1 MKGKVILNPSS
12 PPKICHGFISL
23 SISCKGEFQWFQISH
38 RSLKEDL
45 WLKQEFFFHGASFQG
60 IKFFKKINSV
70 LTEIQNLI
78 QQFNKNSKCIL
89 LYQNESSAVTCLGSK
104 LLQGNLQKVYGW
116 ESNSVTY
123 QSSSEPLYSCC
134 LKSFKTDIFSHSVSS
149 CYYIEDSNLNK
160 KGQGFIHMFS
170 TL

>member
-1 MKGKVILNPSS
+1 MKGKFILNPLS

-23 SISCKGEFQWFQISH
+23 PISCKREFQWFQMSH

-45 WLKQEFFFHGASFQG
+45 WLKQIFFFHG

-78 QQFNKNSKCIL
+78 QQFNKNSRCIL
-89 LYQNESSAVTCLGSK
+89 LYQNESSAVTSLGSK

-134 LKSFKTDIFSHSVSS
+134 LKSFETDIFSHCVSS
-149 CYYIEDSNLNK
+149 CYYIEDSNSNK
-160 KGQGFIHMFS
+160 KGQGFVHMFS